1 VFKYAE
7 EVVDTILAGAASFF
21 LNLLKSF
28 EPSADVIT
36 PVLYK
41 VGIESYPIYLFL
53 ECALSIVGYLVYVV

>member
-1 VFKYAE
+1 MFKYAE
-7 EVVDTILAGAASFF
+7 EVVDTIFAGAASFF

-41 VGIESYPIYLFL
+41 VEVESYPIYLFL
-53 ECALSIVGYLVYVV
+53 EYALSIVGYLVYIV